1 MENNNLI
8 GRFVMEDK
16 KCDKRFA
23 KAYEL
28 IYFERDEILRF
39 FGAFIFNCNDYKF
52 KIADLITDNFTANTY
67 TISEILEIL
76 DENIKPHLQILFIR
90 NCNLMKQKYWPLRL
104 FIDNQEL
111 NFFYTSK
118 IILKAFVADCALYLV
133 SKKNNIE
140 ENELL
145 KNDLKNYFLKVRKNK
160 TSMQDVKNIR
170 EILYPN
176 TAEYINNI
184 LGLEPDLPF
193 VKQEIAEYLNF
204 QFYKNS
210 NGEKIFYPEIN
221 MLYDVLNYKIYS
233 LIHTSNRAL
242 PTQMLDMMVAKI
254 LNEYHDKE
262 IFDSSNVRLE
272 NLYDEFGV
280 QDAWDNFLKSIYNTK
295 TDYEKIYISADT
307 MTTVNRTCDVCDE
320 FHHLLEDGVKEFI
333 VQSIY
338 YCKSN
343 QQKSLES
350 LKKLLKL
357 GKYNHPSEFEEFL
370 LDHNSKIY
378 SFYIQEIDDKAKSNQ
393 QEEYEK
399 RKKYFNSSFMQLFY
413 RELSGLAKRCIED
426 KEKLEASNS
435 KDKFLKAKE
444 INIDEW
450 NSYLSGF
457 MVIDNNIDCPIFDN
471 SIISELERR
480 NRNGINDT
488 VKIIYA
494 YLLRLYY
501 NGRVSEQDLK
511 CLSHKPI

>member
-1 MENNNLI
+1 MGNNNLI
-8 GRFVMEDK
+8 GRFIMEDK
-16 KCDKRFA
+16 KCDERFT
-23 KAYEL
+23 KAYKL

-39 FGAFIFNCNDYKF
+39 FGSFIFNCDNYKF
-52 KIADLITDNFTANTY
+52 KIADIITDNFTANTY

-76 DENIKPHLQILFIR
+76 DKNIKPHLKILFTR
-90 NCNLMKQKYWPLRL
+90 SCSLMKEKYWPLRL
-104 FIDNQEL
+104 NIDNQEL

-118 IILKAFVADCALYLV
+118 IILKAFVADYALYLV
-133 SKKNNIE
+133 SKKYNIE
-140 ENELL
+140 KDELL
-145 KNDLKNYFLKVRKNK
+145 RNDLRKYCIAVRKNEISRK
-160 TSMQDVKNIR
+160 DVKNTR
-170 EILYPN
+170 ENLYPA
-176 TAEYINNI
+176 TAEYINEI

-204 QFYKNS
+204 QFCKNS

-233 LIHTSNRAL
+233 LTYTSNKAL
-242 PTQMLDMMVAKI
+242 LTQMLDTMVVKI
-254 LNEYHDKE
+254 LNEYHNKE
-262 IFDSSNVRLE
+262 TFDSSNARLE

-280 QDAWDNFLKSIYNTK
+280 QEAWDNFLKFIYNTK
-295 TDYEKIYISADT
+295 TDYEKTYIYADT
-307 MTTVNRTCDVCDE
+307 VTTVNRTCDVCDE
-320 FHHLLEDGVKEFI
+320 FHHLLGDGVKEFI

-338 YCKSN
+338 YCQSN
-343 QQKSLES
+343 QQKSLER

-357 GKYNHPSEFEEFL
+357 GKYNQPSEFEKFL
-370 LDHNSKIY
+370 LEHNSKIY
-378 SFYIQEIDDKAKSNQ
+378 SFYIKETDDEAKSNQ
-393 QEEYEK
+393 QEVYEN

-457 MVIDNNIDCPIFDN
+457 RVIDNNIDCPIFDN